1 MSGGLLRM
9 LRWALLGICVTG
21 MIAIFG
27 LYKYQV
33 KIVKMTTII
42 MPGEPNVQIK
52 VPFNRNNTQTA
63 VTNMTKQRMFV
74 TAVCL
79 LFLLKLKWPKNKS
92 F

>member
-1 MSGGLLRM
+1 
-9 LRWALLGICVTG
+9 
-21 MIAIFG
+21 
-27 LYKYQV
+27 
-33 KIVKMTTII
+33 MTTII

>member
-1 MSGGLLRM
+1 M
-9 LRWALLGICVTG
+9 LRWAILGICVTG
-21 MIAIFG
+21 MILIFG

-63 VTNMTKQRMFV
+63 VTNMTKCMFL